1 MKRIAYILAAAA
13 LLTLPSCRFIRV
25 SDEFKEKLNGYAEE
39 NALTASDNI
48 ISRNDVTGE
57 FHSIQSN
64 VPGDVLYTPG
74 NCAIKIE
81 GPDNVLQHIKV
92 YNDNGTLTIKTDG
105 TTFRKLNKLSIKL
118 SSPVLEDLD
127 FNGAVDFNAP
137 EGITALDFNL
147 TVNGAGDIVIDGL
160 KADRAALTVN
170 GAGDVDVDG
179 LDCERVAVAVNGA
192 GDANVAGRAASADLS
207 ISGAGDIDAS
217 GLQCPEIKSS
227 VHGIGRIKKP

>member
-105 TTFRKLNKLSIKL
+105 TKFRKLQKLSIKL

-147 TVNGAGDIVIDGL
+147 TVNGAGDIFIAGL

-170 GAGDVDVDG
+170 GAGDVDVDD

-192 GDANVAGRAASADLS
+192 GDANVAGRAASANLS

-217 GLQCPEIKSS
+217 GLQCPKIESS